1 MRDIDLKFKQL
12 FPRQKIDVKL
22 KFWKGDKDMK
32 KILIKYIVLF
42 LQDMTE
48 EQVKEV
54 YAYTV
59 MVADDTETCE
69 SVHRFDSESGGSKE

>member
-1 MRDIDLKFKQL
+1 
-12 FPRQKIDVKL
+12 
-22 KFWKGDKDMK
+22 MK
-32 KILIKYIVLF
+32 KVLIKYIVLF

-69 SVHRFDSESGGSKE
+69 SVHRIDSESDGSKE

>member
-1 MRDIDLKFKQL
+1 
-12 FPRQKIDVKL
+12 
-22 KFWKGDKDMK
+22 MK

-42 LQDMTE
+42 LQGMTE

-69 SVHRFDSESGGSKE
+69 NVHRIDSESDGSKE

>member
-1 MRDIDLKFKQL
+1 
-12 FPRQKIDVKL
+12 
-22 KFWKGDKDMK
+22 MK
-32 KILIKYIVLF
+32 KILIKYIILF
-42 LQDMTE
+42 LQGMAE

-69 SVHRFDSESGGSKE
+69 NMTRIDSESDLSKE

>member
-1 MRDIDLKFKQL
+1 
-12 FPRQKIDVKL
+12 
-22 KFWKGDKDMK
+22 MK

-42 LQDMTE
+42 LQGMTE

-59 MVADDTETCE
+59 MVADDTEACE
-69 SVHRFDSESGGSKE
+69 NTPRIDSENDLGKE

>member
-1 MRDIDLKFKQL
+1 
-12 FPRQKIDVKL
+12 
-22 KFWKGDKDMK
+22 MK
-32 KILIKYIVLF
+32 KVLIKYIVLF

-59 MVADDTETCE
+59 MVADDTEACE
-69 SVHRFDSESGGSKE
+69 SVHRIDSESDGSKE

>member
-1 MRDIDLKFKQL
+1 
-12 FPRQKIDVKL
+12 
-22 KFWKGDKDMK
+22 MK
-32 KILIKYIVLF
+32 KVLIKYIILF
-42 LQDMTE
+42 LQGMTD

-69 SVHRFDSESGGSKE
+69 NMPGIDSENDLNKE

>member
-1 MRDIDLKFKQL
+1 
-12 FPRQKIDVKL
+12 
-22 KFWKGDKDMK
+22 MK

-42 LQDMTE
+42 LHDMTE

-69 SVHRFDSESGGSKE
+69 SIHRIDSESDGNEE

>member
-1 MRDIDLKFKQL
+1 
-12 FPRQKIDVKL
+12 
-22 KFWKGDKDMK
+22 MK
-32 KILIKYIVLF
+32 KVLIKYIVLF

-69 SVHRFDSESGGSKE
+69 SIHRIDSESNGSKE

>member
-1 MRDIDLKFKQL
+1 M
-12 FPRQKIDVKL
+12 
-22 KFWKGDKDMK
+22 
-32 KILIKYIVLF
+32 IKYIVLF

-59 MVADDTETCE
+59 MVADDAEACE
-69 SVHRFDSESGGSKE
+69 NMPRIDSESNLSKE

>member
-1 MRDIDLKFKQL
+1 
-12 FPRQKIDVKL
+12 
-22 KFWKGDKDMK
+22 MK
-32 KILIKYIVLF
+32 KILIKYIILF
-42 LQDMTE
+42 LQGMTE

-69 SVHRFDSESGGSKE
+69 NMPRIDSESDLSKG

>member
-1 MRDIDLKFKQL
+1 MLLNCCYCPYIRTILKYVHHFAN
-12 FPRQKIDVKL
+12 IA
-22 KFWKGDKDMK
+22 K

-69 SVHRFDSESGGSKE
+69 SMHRIDSESDGSKE